1 MGYHDRSFP
10 DKANKSYGCATNC
23 KMTRKYACW
32 MRWIA
37 TDGVCGGEH
46 FAIANNEIGWEGIVT
61 SKDKQEWKLMTRRC
75 NVVRYG
81 YTGYYALRT

>member
-1 MGYHDRSFP
+1 M
-10 DKANKSYGCATNC
+10 
-23 KMTRKYACW
+23 
-32 MRWIA
+32 
-37 TDGVCGGEH
+37 VCGGEH

-75 NVVRYG
+75 NVVRCG